1 MKTMSEMA
9 DPSQGSSLVQP
20 LITPSRPLST
30 TFHTD
35 CSCSAV
41 DFLNIDKV
49 SVFFSVGVD
58 STLSS
63 SLDAVGQHGKI
74 HHCRS
79 MDLSTL
85 TLEKSQGKSG
95 IRQLFQYSALLLII
109 QCLQKVFRLLDLFH
123 ILLHYSLIL
132 KWMKLFF
139 SPHQSTHY
147 PIIVIMGYCV

>member
-41 DFLNIDKV
+41 DFLNIEKV

-58 STLSS
+58 SKLSS
-63 SLDAVGQHGKI
+63 SLEAVGQHGKNTSLQI
-74 HHCRS
+74 HGPRYTDIGEVS
-79 MDLSTL
+79 RKIWNET
-85 TLEKSQGKSG
+85 
-95 IRQLFQYSALLLII
+95 II
-109 QCLQKVFRLLDLFH
+109 S
-123 ILLHYSLIL
+123 I
-132 KWMKLFF
+132 
-139 SPHQSTHY
+139 
-147 PIIVIMGYCV
+147 

>member
-41 DFLNIDKV
+41 DFFLNIDKV
-49 SVFFSVGVD
+49 SVFFSVGVH

-63 SLDAVGQHGKI
+63 SLEAVGQHGKNTSLQI
-74 HHCRS
+74 NGPKYTDIGEES
-79 MDLSTL
+79 
-85 TLEKSQGKSG
+85 GK
-95 IRQLFQYSALLLII
+95 IWNETII
-109 QCLQKVFRLLDLFH
+109 S
-123 ILLHYSLIL
+123 I
-132 KWMKLFF
+132 
-139 SPHQSTHY
+139 
-147 PIIVIMGYCV
+147 